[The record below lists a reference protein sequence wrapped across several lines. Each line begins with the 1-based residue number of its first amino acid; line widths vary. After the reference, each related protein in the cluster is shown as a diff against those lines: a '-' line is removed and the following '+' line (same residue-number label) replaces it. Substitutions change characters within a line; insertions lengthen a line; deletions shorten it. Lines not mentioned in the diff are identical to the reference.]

1 MAVYLPSVNQPTELR
16 PLSLTFH
23 SMASWQG
30 PILSLAGRKLRT
42 LEVYR
47 DSTPACQATCGVRIC
62 RVRKER

>member
-1 MAVYLPSVNQPTELR
+1 MAIYLSSVNQPTELDS
-16 PLSLTFH
+16 PSLTFH

-47 DSTPACQATCGVRIC
+47 DSTPVCQATC
-62 RVRKER
+62 

>member
-1 MAVYLPSVNQPTELR
+1 MAIYLPSVNQPTELR

-23 SMASWQG
+23 YMASWQG

-47 DSTPACQATCGVRIC
+47 DSTPACQATY
-62 RVRKER
+62 